1 MENDDIQSPKVR
13 SLTQEQID
21 WLKTCPY
28 VQSFSGKR
36 IFWTSNVLERF
47 SEEYDKGEQA
57 TKILERLGIDLQI
70 LGKNRVAMFR
80 NYYSETWRPRHYNL
94 PEGNNHAQYNKSSAS
109 MSKAEMKFNHRLR
122 YLEQEVDFLKK
133 ISIANHKANTKQPS
147 PQQNTA

>member
-1 MENDDIQSPKVR
+1 MAENLPVCTELLWQANLLD
-13 SLTQEQID
+13 
-21 WLKTCPY
+21 LKCPGA
-28 VQSFSGKR
+28 V
-36 IFWTSNVLERF
+36 
-47 SEEYDKGEQA
+47 
-57 TKILERLGIDLQI
+57 ERLGIDLQI

-109 MSKAEMKFNHRLR
+109 MNKAEMKFNHRLR